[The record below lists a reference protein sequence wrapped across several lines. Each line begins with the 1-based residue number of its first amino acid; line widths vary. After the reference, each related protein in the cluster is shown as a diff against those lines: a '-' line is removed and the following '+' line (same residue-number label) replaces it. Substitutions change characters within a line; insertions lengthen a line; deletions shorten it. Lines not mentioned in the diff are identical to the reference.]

1 MSLRKPTFTDS
12 TLPEL
17 GSLRS
22 LGVAQHQPALE
33 PQGLP
38 LPPDAARTTPTDRDS
53 RMILRSKAILCL
65 VLGLL
70 LGVADHA
77 GAQSSSAVL
86 SCAKRVGK
94 AAKGFTGRT
103 LETLGDCY
111 VDSLKDEQRT
121 DCRIDEDV
129 ADEFESAAEKLRRE
143 VRKCNDD
150 ALRAICPMGAR
161 DDTAFKEAALDRVS
175 GMIEGML
182 DFTTKTF
189 VTSYGG
195 CSRPPGEISREAE
208 DCADKISRISSDSLD
223 EFHKCV
229 MKCELNAMRR
239 NPEEPCLNEFTG
251 APNDSKIVECYERMV
266 EEVRDLTLRCEDSHL
281 VELGCP
287 LGESVV
293 AEIDGSDQITGGLA
307 GRLVDRLYGE
317 VTTVSN
323 ALFHSE
329 CAGGGGGTEGGPTE
343 PAAGT
348 LYPSLRSVELNCG
361 QILDEAFFE
370 DDNELRL
377 DSHLNC
383 GPAGVDSIGII
394 VAASDVSIDGR
405 ENFDIVGP
413 SRSSNR
419 TGTGILIA
427 AGARNVT
434 ISRFRAIQRYAVG
447 IGDEGDN
454 RGLKIENLTVRRN
467 RAAGI
472 RTTSPSVVVSDVK
485 ADRNAIGFDMGG
497 DGSTLIDSRALRSE
511 PDPAIGIRLTGTD
524 DDGNGRV
531 VRVNRCDV
539 EGNRIGIHLEA
550 GPHMIEENDVR
561 SNIEVGI
568 SVASDGSKLEDN
580 GLKFNGTDG
589 ILISGHF
596 NLVVQNDS
604 DENFGSGFRVTGTGN
619 DLNGN
624 GSGSPNRGNL
634 QHGFVL
640 AGSGNIIDTNRSEG
654 NAGDGFLVAEDTAVF
669 KSNDALGNEMTGVNV
684 VAAGN
689 ELETNRSENNG
700 LLQFFV
706 ASGNT
711 DRGGNNASGE
721 TIAFGLEG
729 GSFE

>member
-1 MSLRKPTFTDS
+1 MF
-12 TLPEL
+12 
-17 GSLRS
+17 LRS
-22 LGVAQHQPALE
+22 IAICLLALGCVF
-33 PQGLP
+33 GL
-38 LPPDAARTTPTDRDS
+38 AEYAE
-53 RMILRSKAILCL
+53 
-65 VLGLL
+65 
-70 LGVADHA
+70 
-77 GAQSSSAVL
+77 AQSSSAVL
-86 SCAKRVGK
+86 SCAKRIGK
-94 AAKGFTGRT
+94 AAKGFTGRS

-111 VDSLKDEQRT
+111 VDSLKDEERT
-121 DCRIDEDV
+121 DCRIDADV

-150 ALRAICPMGAR
+150 ALRSICPMGAR
-161 DDTAFKEAALDRVS
+161 DDTAFKEVALDRAS
-175 GMIEGML
+175 GMVEGML
-182 DFTTKTF
+182 DFTTKAF

-195 CSRPPGEISREAE
+195 CPRPAGEISRDAE
-208 DCADKISRISSDSLD
+208 DCADKISRLSSDSLD

-229 MKCELNAMRR
+229 IKCELNAMRR

-251 APNDSKIVECYERMV
+251 APNDPKVVECFERMV
-266 EEVRDLTLRCEDSHL
+266 EEVRDLSLRCEDSHL

-293 AEIDGSDQITGGLA
+293 AQIDGSDAVTGGLVA
-307 GRLVDRLYGE
+307 RLVDRLYGE

-329 CAGGGGGTEGGPTE
+329 CAGGGSGSQGGPTE
-343 PAAGT
+343 PGAGT

-361 QILDEAFFE
+361 QTLDAAFFG
-370 DDNELRL
+370 DDNELRF

-383 GPAGVDSIGII
+383 GPAGIDSIGLI
-394 VAASDVSIDGR
+394 VAASNVSIDGR
-405 ENFDIVGP
+405 EKYDVVGP

-419 TGTGILIA
+419 TGTGILVS
-427 AGARNVT
+427 AGAYNVT

-454 RGLKIENLTVRRN
+454 RGLKIENLTIRRN

-485 ADRNAIGFDMGG
+485 ADRNAIGFDMAG

-511 PDPAIGIRLTGTD
+511 PAPAVGIRLTGTD

-539 EGNRIGIHLEA
+539 EGNLVGILLEA

-561 SNIEVGI
+561 DNLDVGI
-568 SVASDGSKLEDN
+568 SVVSSGSKLEDN

-589 ILISGHF
+589 MHISGHF

-604 DENFGSGFRVTGTGN
+604 DENFGSGFRVTGIGN
-619 DLNGN
+619 ELSGN
-624 GSGSPNRGNL
+624 GAGSPNRGNL
-634 QHGFVL
+634 QHGFVF
-640 AGSGNIIDTNRSEG
+640 AGAANIVDTNRSEG
-654 NAGDGFLVAEDTAVF
+654 NEGDGFLVAEDTAVF
-669 KSNDALGNEMTGVNV
+669 KSNDALGNEMTGINV
-684 VAAGN
+684 VASGN